1 MYHFLSVLAGILVAI
16 SVEQNGDLAASFGL
30 NSSTV
35 IIHVVGL
42 LFVCI
47 ILAVKREKFL
57 PVKKMPFHLYLG
69 GAVGVVT
76 VVFCNLSY
84 GRISVSAIL
93 ALGLLGQSIT
103 ALVFDRY
110 GFWNMPRHAF
120 SKAKLFGIAFVL
132 LGIVLMLINSS
143 MDALVPVILSLL
155 TGVSTVVSRTI
166 NAALA
171 KETSVLKST
180 VFNYITGLSVSAV
193 VLLIAGRNEPM
204 IQNFSL
210 SPNVWIYLGG
220 VVGVCAVSMLNAAVC
235 KISSFYM
242 TLLLFAGQ
250 VFTGIVIDI
259 LLTGSFMIN
268 NLVGGIAITIGLAQ
282 NLWIDK
288 RGAGNTSPCGEA

>member
-1 MYHFLSVLAGILVAI
+1 M
-16 SVEQNGDLAASFGL
+16 
-30 NSSTV
+30 
-35 IIHVVGL
+35 
-42 LFVCI
+42 
-47 ILAVKREKFL
+47 
-57 PVKKMPFHLYLG
+57 
-69 GAVGVVT
+69 
-76 VVFCNLSY
+76 FCNLSY

-110 GFWNMPRHAF
+110 GFWNMPKHPF
-120 SKAKLFGIAFVL
+120 FKAKLLGIVFVL
-132 LGIVLMLINSS
+132 LGIILMLINSKV
-143 MDALVPVILSLL
+143 DAIIPVILSLL

-193 VLLIAGRNEPM
+193 VLLIAGRSEPM
-204 IQNFSL
+204 VQNFSL

-220 VVGVCAVSMLNAAVC
+220 VVGVCAVSILNAVVC

-259 LLTGSFMIN
+259 LLTGSFLIN
-268 NLVGGIAITIGLAQ
+268 NLIGGIAITIGLAQ

-288 RGAGNTSPCGEA
+288 RSAGNTSPCRDA